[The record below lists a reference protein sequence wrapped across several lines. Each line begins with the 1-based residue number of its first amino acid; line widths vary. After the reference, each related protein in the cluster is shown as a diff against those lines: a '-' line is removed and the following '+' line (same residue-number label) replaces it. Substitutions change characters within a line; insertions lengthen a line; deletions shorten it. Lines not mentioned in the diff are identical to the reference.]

1 MSVIDIRGLTKSYGP
16 GKGVFDLTLQ
26 IPSGEVFGY
35 LGPNGSGKTTTI
47 RHLLGFLNADS
58 GACSVSGM
66 DCRTRAAEIH
76 RVLGYLPGEIAFFD
90 EMRGSE
96 YLRFLAHMRG
106 LRVCPRE
113 GELLARFDLDPS
125 GRIRRMSK
133 GMKQK
138 LGLVAA
144 FMHDPDILILD
155 EPTSGLDPLMQQ
167 AFVELIQ
174 EEKTQGKT
182 ILMSSHSF
190 EEIEKTCDRVGIL
203 CAGQL
208 SALVDVAHLQA
219 SRRRV
224 YAVRFDSEEDKQAF
238 LGEGLDITSDYPL
251 WVDVVVTGSLQP
263 FTRALAR
270 HSIAGLDVVN
280 QRLEDIFI
288 GYYGEQHA

>member
-16 GKGVFDLTLQ
+16 GKGIFDLTLQ
-26 IPSGEVFGY
+26 IPRGEVFGY

-58 GACSVSGM
+58 GSCSIGGL
-66 DCRTRAAEIH
+66 DCRTQAAQLH
-76 RVLGYLPGEIAFFD
+76 HSLGYLPGEIAFFD

-106 LRVCPRE
+106 LRTCPRE
-113 GELLARFDLDPS
+113 RELLDRFQLDPS

-144 FMHDPDILILD
+144 FMHDPEILVLD

-167 AFVELIQ
+167 AFVELILA
-174 EEKTQGKT
+174 EKARGKT

-190 EEIEKTCDRVGIL
+190 EEIEKTCSRVGIL
-203 CAGQL
+203 HAGHL
-208 SALVDVAHLQA
+208 SALVDVADLQA

-224 YAVRFDSEEDKQAF
+224 YAVSFDREEDKQAF
-238 LGEGLDITSDYPL
+238 LAEELDIAGDYSL
-251 WVDVVVTGSLQP
+251 RVDVAVTGSLQA
-263 FTRALAR
+263 FTRALSR
-270 HSIAGLDVVN
+270 HPIAGLDVVN

-288 GYYGEQHA
+288 GYYGGHAS